1 MGGISDSER
10 DRQPASGGKP
20 DAELI
25 EQIHGIVLGHQGIVG
40 IHDVIVHDYGPGRMM
55 LSLHVEVPGDEN
67 IFKLHELVEHIED
80 DLNEILNCESV
91 IHMDPIETK
100 NEVVVA
106 MREKISELVSR
117 LDSSLSIHDFR
128 MVTGDSR
135 VNVIFDVVAPQEFN
149 MTDEEL
155 RKEIEGQILQEYPN
169 HYAVIKVEKAY
180 V

>member
-1 MGGISDSER
+1 
-10 DRQPASGGKP
+10 
-20 DAELI
+20 
-25 EQIHGIVLGHQGIVG
+25 
-40 IHDVIVHDYGPGRMM
+40 
-55 LSLHVEVPGDEN
+55 
-67 IFKLHELVEHIED
+67 
-80 DLNEILNCESV
+80 
-91 IHMDPIETK
+91 
-100 NEVVVA
+100 
-106 MREKISELVSR
+106 
-117 LDSSLSIHDFR
+117 